1 MEPVVEKLKRYAALD
16 TQSDADSESCPSTEG
31 QWVLARMLK
40 QEMEDMGLTEVTLDE
55 NGYLFGTLP
64 STLPAERE
72 NNVPTIGFLSHMD
85 TAPDFCGGA
94 KNTRIVK
101 ADGNPIPL
109 GNGRTLTKEI
119 CPLLPSLVGE
129 ELLVTDGSTLL
140 GADDKA
146 GIAEI
151 LCAMEFLLAHPEIPH
166 GKIRIG
172 FTPDEEIG
180 RGPHRFD
187 VQAFGAD
194 VAYTMDGGVLGEF
207 SAETFNAASAKIVID
222 GESIHPGSAKDIMIN
237 ALLVAME
244 LNAMLP
250 AHMRPEHTEGRDGFF
265 MLETLNGN
273 LAHAEM
279 EYIIRDHDKT
289 KFEEKKELLRQI
301 VSYLNERYGERIVL
315 TIEDSYYN
323 MREVIDEHPELV
335 DIALASMK
343 ALDIPAKVEVT
354 RGGTDGAQLSF
365 MGLPTPNLFVGGMN
379 FHGPYE
385 FAVVGWM
392 EKAVKLII
400 EIVRRFAEEDDRQ

>member
-1 MEPVVEKLKRYAALD
+1 MESVVEKLQRYAALD
-16 TQSDADSESCPSTEG
+16 TQSDAESKSCPSTEG
-31 QWVLARMLK
+31 QWALARILK
-40 QEMEDMGLTEVTLDE
+40 QEMENMGLVDVTLDE

-64 STLPAERE
+64 STVAAEQE
-72 NNVPTIGFLSHMD
+72 ETIPVLGFLAHMD
-85 TAPDFCGGA
+85 TAPDFRGGA

-101 ADGNPIPL
+101 ADGKPIPL
-109 GNGRTLTKEI
+109 GNGRTLTEEV
-119 CPLLPSLVGE
+119 CPLLPSLAGE

-151 LCAMEFLLAHPEIPH
+151 LCAMEELIAHPEIPH
-166 GKIRIG
+166 GKIRVG

-207 SAETFNAASAKIVID
+207 SAETFNAASAEIRIE

-244 LNAMLP
+244 INAMLP
-250 AHMRPEHTEGRDGFF
+250 AHMRPEHTSERDGFY
-265 MLETLNGN
+265 MLEELNGN

-279 EYIIRDHDKT
+279 IYIIRDHDKT
-289 KFEEKKELLRQI
+289 KFEEKRERLRKI
-301 VSYLNERYGERIVL
+301 VAYLNERYGERISL

-323 MREVIDEHPELV
+323 MHEVIAQYPQLV
-335 DIALASMK
+335 DIAIQAME
-343 ALDIPAKVEVT
+343 ALKIPPKVEVT

-392 EKAVKLII
+392 DKAVELIV
-400 EIVRRFAEEDDRQ
+400 EIARRFALSK

>member
-1 MEPVVEKLKRYAALD
+1 MESVVEKLQRYAALD
-16 TQSDADSESCPSTEG
+16 TQSDAASESCPSTEG
-31 QWVLARMLK
+31 QWTLARMLK
-40 QEMEDMGLTEVTLDE
+40 QEMENMGLVDVTLDE

-64 STLPAERE
+64 STVAAEQE
-72 NNVPTIGFLSHMD
+72 ETIPVLGFLAHMD
-85 TAPDFCGGA
+85 TAPDFRGGA

-101 ADGNPIPL
+101 ADGKPIPL
-109 GNGRTLTKEI
+109 GNGRTLTEEV

-151 LCAMEFLLAHPEIPH
+151 LCAMEELIAHPEIPH
-166 GKIRIG
+166 GKIRVG

-207 SAETFNAASAKIVID
+207 SAETFNAASAEIRIE

-250 AHMRPEHTEGRDGFF
+250 AHMRPEHTSERDGFY
-265 MLETLNGN
+265 MLEELNGN
-273 LAHAEM
+273 LVHAEM
-279 EYIIRDHDKT
+279 MYIIRDHDKT
-289 KFEEKKELLRQI
+289 KFEEKK
-301 VSYLNERYGERIVL
+301 N
-315 TIEDSYYN
+315 
-323 MREVIDEHPELV
+323 
-335 DIALASMK
+335 AC
-343 ALDIPAKVEVT
+343 
-354 RGGTDGAQLSF
+354 
-365 MGLPTPNLFVGGMN
+365 
-379 FHGPYE
+379 
-385 FAVVGWM
+385 
-392 EKAVKLII
+392 EKSSLI
-400 EIVRRFAEEDDRQ
+400 

>member
-1 MEPVVEKLKRYAALD
+1 MESVVEKLKRYAALD

-31 QWVLARMLK
+31 QWALARMLK
-40 QEMEDMGLTEVTLDE
+40 QEMEDMGLVDVTLDE

-64 STLPAERE
+64 STLPEEQAKKLP
-72 NNVPTIGFLSHMD
+72 VLGFLSHMD
-85 TAPDFCGGA
+85 TAPDFKGGA

-101 ADGNPIPL
+101 VDGSPIEL
-109 GNGRTLTKEI
+109 GHGRSLTEKNF
-119 CPLLPSLVGE
+119 PQLPSLVGE

-146 GIAEI
+146 GISEI
-151 LCAMEFLLAHPEIPH
+151 LCAMEYLLEHPEIQH

-187 VQAFGAD
+187 VKAFGAD
-194 VAYTMDGGVLGEF
+194 MAYTVDGGELGEF
-207 SAETFNAASAKIVID
+207 SYETFNAASAKVVID

-237 ALLVAME
+237 ALLVGME
-244 LNAMLP
+244 MNAMLP
-250 AHMRPEHTEGRDGFF
+250 VQMRPEYTEDREGFF
-265 MLETLNGN
+265 LLESMEGN

-279 EYIIRDHDKT
+279 EYIIRDHDKE
-289 KFEEKKELLRQI
+289 KFEAKKAMLQKI
-301 VSYLNERYGERIVL
+301 ADFLNEKYGKRISL

-323 MREVIDEHPELV
+323 MLEVIEKYPVLIDTA
-335 DIALASMK
+335 IAAMK
-343 ALDIPAKVEVT
+343 AVGVPVRVEPT
-354 RGGTDGAQLSF
+354 RGGTDGSQLSF

-385 FAVVGWM
+385 VAVIGWM
-392 EKAVKLII
+392 EKAVRVIVEII
-400 EIVRRFAEEDDRQ
+400 KRFGEQ